1 MHPLFSIS
9 PPSSLYFSLFL
20 SFVLLFFFIIP
31 TASSRAL
38 FSTLA
43 TADADETTPETWA
56 GVAGLERLTY
66 FVRKTDRS
74 GTIAAYEKGLVV
86 GGANTGAPLLL
97 TWRLVS
103 AIVVTSPQLTRIQTS
118 VETDGETI
126 DQRLASIRHL
136 VPISSSFFS
145 LFLSSLTK

>member
-1 MHPLFSIS
+1 MENSMHPPFSIS
-9 PPSSLYFSLFL
+9 LPFSLSLSL
-20 SFVLLFFFIIP
+20 SFSSFFFFIIP

-38 FSTLA
+38 FFTLA

-103 AIVVTSPQLTRIQTS
+103 AIVVTSP
-118 VETDGETI
+118 
-126 DQRLASIRHL
+126 
-136 VPISSSFFS
+136 
-145 LFLSSLTK
+145 

>member
-145 LFLSSLTK
+145 LSLSSLTK

>member
-1 MHPLFSIS
+1 MHSLFSIS

>member
-1 MHPLFSIS
+1 MHPPFSIS
-9 PPSSLYFSLFL
+9 LPFSLSLSL
-20 SFVLLFFFIIP
+20 SFSSFFFIIP

-38 FSTLA
+38 FFTLA

-103 AIVVTSPQLTRIQTS
+103 AIVVTSP
-118 VETDGETI
+118 
-126 DQRLASIRHL
+126 
-136 VPISSSFFS
+136 
-145 LFLSSLTK
+145 